1 MKQLGKLQVGI
12 DCENCGITKG
22 TVEGENLNR
31 CVECGRYASDDTSD
45 VCCLKH
51 EVRNSPYP
59 SDECPY
65 CEQERDRRAQ
75 IRHQMTRDPRVE
87 PW

>member
-12 DCENCGITKG
+12 DCENCG